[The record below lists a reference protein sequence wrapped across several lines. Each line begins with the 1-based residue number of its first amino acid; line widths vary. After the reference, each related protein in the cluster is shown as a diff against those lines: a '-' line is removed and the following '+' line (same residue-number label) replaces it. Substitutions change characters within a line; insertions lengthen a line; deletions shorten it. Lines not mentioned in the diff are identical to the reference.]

1 MATFIIISILFGL
14 FYCIIPILLLF
25 ELYHWITKQ
34 NKVKYPLLMGT
45 IYGLIIGLVIA
56 FFFKGGSGES
66 GMIGNG
72 IAIIVFPTS
81 LVSGIIIGCF
91 YNSFKR
97 TIFLKKKIRTTRF
110 TITCI

>member
-25 ELYHWITKQ
+25 EIYHCITKQ
-34 NKVKYPLLMGT
+34 NRVKYPLLMGT
-45 IYGLIIGLVIA
+45 IGGLIIGLVVA
-56 FFFKGGSGES
+56 YLNLSGSGES

-81 LVSGIIIGCF
+81 LVLGIIIDLF
-91 YNSFKR
+91 YSSFKR
-97 TIFLKKKIRTTRF
+97 TIFLKKNIVHQNQHD
-110 TITCI
+110 